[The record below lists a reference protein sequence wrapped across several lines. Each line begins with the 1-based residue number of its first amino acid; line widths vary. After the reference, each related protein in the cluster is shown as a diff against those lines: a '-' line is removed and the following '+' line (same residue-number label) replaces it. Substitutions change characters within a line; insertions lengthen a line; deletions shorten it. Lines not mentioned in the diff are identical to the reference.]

1 MSGTHLV
8 WGCIK
13 AYHPSCI
20 GKKNKVL
27 KSEGSWI
34 CHRHSCAECGGPPQ
48 FYCLACPD
56 SVCRLCV
63 GAYEF
68 VRLKLDKGLCKT
80 CFELALL
87 AEKNAEIDSE
97 GEKLDFQDPTTD
109 EFLFKEYLLII
120 MEQEELTF
128 DDLHHAY
135 SKRENY
141 NSGSDY
147 DKNKDKDDVIS
158 ISDADNCSDYAS
170 DDSFDKIK
178 RSRKKREPKNK
189 LCDLLKSH
197 FANTLEPSILDGK
210 RNGGESRS
218 VNEDEQIISECKRPR
233 TLTPYKVPIKVE
245 YAVRKSCYASVVVEN
260 IKLVYLRRSLV
271 EELLMH
277 PDTFEEKVVG
287 SFVRVKR
294 KPGNCLGM
302 TSFQLLLVTGV
313 KKTSNAESNKGILLE
328 VSCMPVDIPIDMLND
343 DDISEISDNCLSFL
357 GVSVIPCVV
366 GYRLYLF
373 LCYFGVDMFIEEC
386 IDLQQRIKDGIIK
399 RPTVVELEQ
408 KAKSLHE
415 DITKH
420 KPSEQQRLLQKLP
433 RVIAEEVE
441 VKRTADRNYSGNNC
455 PTGFFFVLCLRLG
468 RTVNGLFRFAR
479 FGRLSSPDQLCFHP
493 ASGLEMT
500 TNFDF
505 HDVLFRSAPISG
517 CYDRTDS
524 FSLNTAIVL
533 GKRKRCLQYAVVGAS
548 IPSRRYERLD
558 R

>member
-1 MSGTHLV
+1 EEEEEEEEEAEDWCFVCKDGGNLLLCDHK
-8 WGCIK
+8 GCIK

-63 GAYEF
+63 WAYEF

-80 CFELALL
+80 CFEFALL

-189 LCDLLKSH
+189 ICDLLKSH

-294 KPGNCLGM
+294 KPGNCSGM

-343 DDISEISDNCLSFL
+343 DDISE
-357 GVSVIPCVV
+357 
-366 GYRLYLF
+366 
-373 LCYFGVDMFIEEC
+373 EEC

-420 KPSEQQRLLQKLP
+420 WIQRELVQLQGKIDFAHEKGRKYIYPFTKPSEQQRLLQKLP

-441 VKRTADRNYSGNNC
+441 VKRTADRNYSGN
-455 PTGFFFVLCLRLG
+455 
-468 RTVNGLFRFAR
+468 
-479 FGRLSSPDQLCFHP
+479 D
-493 ASGLEMT
+493 
-500 TNFDF
+500 
-505 HDVLFRSAPISG
+505 
-517 CYDRTDS
+517 
-524 FSLNTAIVL
+524 
-533 GKRKRCLQYAVVGAS
+533 
-548 IPSRRYERLD
+548 
-558 R
+558 

>member
-1 MSGTHLV
+1 MLDK
-8 WGCIK
+8 GCIK

-63 GAYEF
+63 WAYEF
-68 VRLKLDKGLCKT
+68 LRLKLDKGLCKT

-189 LCDLLKSH
+189 ICDLLKSH

-294 KPGNCLGM
+294 KPGNCSGM

-343 DDISEISDNCLSFL
+343 DDISEQYISVCFKHVESRKFTEGISLAFYKQLD
-357 GVSVIPCVV
+357 GT
-366 GYRLYLF
+366 G
-373 LCYFGVDMFIEEC
+373 IE
-386 IDLQQRIKDGIIK
+386 
-399 RPTVVELEQ
+399 
-408 KAKSLHE
+408 
-415 DITKH
+415 
-420 KPSEQQRLLQKLP
+420 
-433 RVIAEEVE
+433 
-441 VKRTADRNYSGNNC
+441 
-455 PTGFFFVLCLRLG
+455 
-468 RTVNGLFRFAR
+468 
-479 FGRLSSPDQLCFHP
+479 
-493 ASGLEMT
+493 
-500 TNFDF
+500 
-505 HDVLFRSAPISG
+505 
-517 CYDRTDS
+517 
-524 FSLNTAIVL
+524 
-533 GKRKRCLQYAVVGAS
+533 
-548 IPSRRYERLD
+548 
-558 R
+558 